1 MCISWQKILVSPE
14 QKIRDVLQ
22 VIDKEALRIALVVD
36 DDNFLLGVVTDGDI
50 RRGLLKD
57 ISLHDPVSLVMYSKP
72 SVASIESRPNEIL
85 KMMEDRK
92 LLAIPLVNNNNQV
105 VGLETLQRLLKKP
118 RHDTPVLLMAGG
130 FGTRLRPLT
139 NKCPKPLLRVGETP
153 ILEIMLNN
161 FIKAGFVDFYISTH
175 YLSHMVEDHFGDGS
189 RWGVNIKYLYE
200 ETPLGTAGA
209 LSLLPKETSELPVI
223 VMNGDILTNT
233 DFESVL
239 SFHLKNNASA
249 TMCVRDYEY
258 QVPFGVVK
266 SDGHKVLDIEE
277 KPVQR
282 FFVNTGIYVIGPE
295 LRAQVKLGQ
304 AIDMPTLL
312 NVGMKMTD
320 SVMMYPVNE
329 YWLDIGRPD
338 DFEKAQVDVEQVSA

>member
-1 MCISWQKILVSPE
+1 
-14 QKIRDVLQ
+14 
-22 VIDKEALRIALVVD
+22 
-36 DDNFLLGVVTDGDI
+36 
-50 RRGLLKD
+50 
-57 ISLHDPVSLVMYSKP
+57 
-72 SVASIESRPNEIL
+72 
-85 KMMEDRK
+85 MMEDRK
-92 LLAIPLVNNNNQV
+92 LLAIPLVNKNNQV
-105 VGLETLQRLLKKP
+105 VGLETLQGLLKKP
-118 RHDTPVLLMAGG
+118 RHNTPVLLMAGG

-153 ILEIMLNN
+153 ILEIMLKN
-161 FIKAGFVDFYISTH
+161 FVKAGFVDFYISTH

-189 RWGVNIKYLYE
+189 RWGVNINYLYE
-200 ETPLGTAGA
+200 EKPLGTAGA

-312 NVGMKMTD
+312 NVGMKMAD

>member
-1 MCISWQKILVSPE
+1 M
-14 QKIRDVLQ
+14 
-22 VIDKEALRIALVVD
+22 
-36 DDNFLLGVVTDGDI
+36 
-50 RRGLLKD
+50 
-57 ISLHDPVSLVMYSKP
+57 
-72 SVASIESRPNEIL
+72 
-85 KMMEDRK
+85 
-92 LLAIPLVNNNNQV
+92 
-105 VGLETLQRLLKKP
+105 
-118 RHDTPVLLMAGG
+118 
-130 FGTRLRPLT
+130 
-139 NKCPKPLLRVGETP
+139 
-153 ILEIMLNN
+153 
-161 FIKAGFVDFYISTH
+161 
-175 YLSHMVEDHFGDGS
+175 
-189 RWGVNIKYLYE
+189 
-200 ETPLGTAGA
+200 
-209 LSLLPKETSELPVI
+209 LPKETSELPVI

-312 NVGMKMTD
+312 NLGMKMTD